1 MSGGCVV
8 VNLYG
13 LHVCGDGL
21 VILREGI
28 IFQLEVGE
36 REGGQCL
43 YIITNVRGF
52 GCKLSLP

>member
-13 LHVCGDGL
+13 LCGDGL
-21 VILREGI
+21 VILRGGM